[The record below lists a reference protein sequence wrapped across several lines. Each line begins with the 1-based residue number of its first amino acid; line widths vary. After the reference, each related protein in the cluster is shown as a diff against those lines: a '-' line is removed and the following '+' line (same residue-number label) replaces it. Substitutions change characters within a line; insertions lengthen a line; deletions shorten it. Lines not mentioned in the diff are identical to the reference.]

1 MNTPLRSQVLRD
13 QLAQARAYLNNASGT
28 GDLALAKFAL
38 GFLTGIA
45 TAAAPVEEHYNLYAM
60 GQDGLR
66 METIERVLDVAD
78 ALTRRSYSYAE
89 RLEQI
94 EREAR
99 RG

>member
-1 MNTPLRSQVLRD
+1 MNTPLPSQILRD
-13 QLAQARAYLNNASGT
+13 QLTHARAYLTSAAGT
-28 GDLALAKFAL
+28 GDIALAKFAL
-38 GFLTGIA
+38 GLLTGAA
-45 TAAAPVEEHYNLYAM
+45 TAAAPVDEHYNLYAM

-89 RLEQI
+89 RLEQN
-94 EREAR
+94 EREAH